1 MALICLV
8 PPTGMLES
16 VDVKDMEDRVAD
28 LTVRVVFPEI
38 LPKMAVMVA
47 VPAATEVAMPMLF
60 TLATDVSDDLQMT
73 SAVISR
79 LFPSAYAPVAVNCW
93 VNPTGM
99 LGVGR
104 VTDMETSL
112 AFGAAAPFLPPPHV
126 VRDAAKNPA
135 NNIAKTNLIFFMRTP
150 PGKTVATLG

>member
-1 MALICLV
+1 MALIWPV

-16 VDVKDMEDRVAD
+16 VVVTDREDRVAD

-38 LPKMAVMVA
+38 LPEMAVMVA
-47 VPAATEVAMPMLF
+47 VPFATEVATPMLF

-73 SAVISR
+73 CAVISR

-99 LGVGR
+99 LGVAR
-104 VTDMETSL
+104 VTEMETSL
-112 AFGAAAPFLPPPHV
+112 AVGPAAPFLPPPHV
-126 VRDAAKNPA
+126 GRDTAKIPA
-135 NNIAKTNLIFFMRTP
+135 NNIAKTNLIFFMGTP
-150 PGKTVATLG
+150 PKETFAKLG